1 MGRVGGR
8 PAVHAGM
15 LRTAGDGRR
24 SLRRALTA
32 HGCGDPGLQCH
43 RWRRR
48 PGDGAGRRTSGPDD
62 VARTDLDTAVS
73 VFVTSNDLDAD
84 GDGFSVVAVADPARG
99 PHRRH
104 PPPSHTHPTP
114 ARRAST
120 RSRTTLRDS
129 TGATSL
135 GTLIVHV
142 DSGAAAAATSPQ
154 PDIDYFTAD
163 QGSTVSFSAAELLR
177 NDQDPQG
184 QTLIVERGVRAGRRR
199 EPDGV
204 GGDRLHVHAVG
215 GAIVRQHRPRPRLLG
230 GRPRRPRRPRAHPHP
245 HPRRR
250 RHQPGTR
257 RRQRRGADK
266 RRRRRCR

>member
-1 MGRVGGR
+1 MVGDR
-8 PAVHAGM
+8 CVA
-15 LRTAGDGRR
+15 R
-24 SLRRALTA
+24 SLRTVAATLVCSAIGGVVAPATVLAVEPAAPR
-32 HGCGDPGLQCH
+32 
-43 RWRRR
+43 
-48 PGDGAGRRTSGPDD
+48 D

-99 PHRRH
+99 TA
-104 PPPSHTHPTP
+104 SSTSSTVTYTP
-114 ARRAST
+114 DAGTSGIDEVT
-120 RSRTTLRDS
+120 YTLRDS

-184 QTLIVERGVRAGRRR
+184 QDVDRRARCPSRA
-199 EPDGV
+199 PT
-204 GGDRLHVHAVG
+204 
-215 GAIVRQHRPRPRLLG
+215 GA
-230 GRPRRPRRPRAHPHP
+230 
-245 HPRRR
+245 
-250 RHQPGTR
+250 
-257 RRQRRGADK
+257 
-266 RRRRRCR
+266 